1 MPRRNPNT
9 QAFSAGKFAF
19 PQYNAPVMSNP
30 KKGKKMASTK
40 VEIPKGKRSGDTFTR
55 GGKTYVVQSFV
66 NRNGKRVRRAMPVK
80 ATPALRKGRKAAPSP
95 KAKRKTNPP
104 ITVAER
110 RALVEAMDCPLL
122 PTNTRRKLKK
132 ILDTHGGKPRN

>member
-1 MPRRNPNT
+1 MPRRNPNV

-19 PQYNAPVMSNP
+19 PQYNAPTLTNP

-40 VEIPKGKRSGDTFTR
+40 IEIPKGKRSGDTFTR

-80 ATPALRKGRKAAPSP
+80 AMQALRKGRKAAPSP
-95 KAKRKTNPP
+95 KAKRNPP
-104 ITVAER
+104 ITIAER

-132 ILDTHGGKPRN
+132 ILDAHGEKPRS